1 MVDAK
6 QVRVL
11 LAVLLARLQRL
22 RPWIVIEE
30 MKLRAKRRRTAKAAR
45 TRDWSA
51 ALLSKGVDKV
61 DESSV
66 FGPVLRALAGLLFA
80 IRTDRR

>member
-11 LAVLLARLQRL
+11 LAVLFARLQRL

-30 MKLRAKRRRTAKAAR
+30 MKLRAKRLPHGEGGTN
-45 TRDWSA
+45 
-51 ALLSKGVDKV
+51 
-61 DESSV
+61 
-66 FGPVLRALAGLLFA
+66 
-80 IRTDRR
+80 